1 MDFKLSKT
9 VFIGKKLYCTLFG
22 HDIVTSRSITNHL
35 KEYKCKT
42 CQMELTNNEAG
53 AITLLTPELREVNEA
68 LVSFCKK
75 KLLTKQ

>member
-1 MDFKLSKT
+1 
-9 VFIGKKLYCTLFG
+9 
-22 HDIVTSRSITNHL
+22 
-35 KEYKCKT
+35 
-42 CQMELTNNEAG
+42 MELTNDEAG